1 MYCLILYSFGVL
13 RHTYTTHRKASC
25 PEALFS
31 FLLFLLSILSPRRRP
46 HTFSLCNNV
55 VGDFYQACFC
65 SPRHFIDFGRSCQEK
80 ARKILCHRK
89 NLETFSGLVKMN
101 RIQKNNKPSKVWWW
115 CNAALKFF
123 WFCRFSKLQ
132 KGHFLSLM
140 SSRCYSIIKAAAEE
154 LHWRC
159 CCGRLLHFFNRI
171 SDQRRWTFWFD
182 CLSFTN
188 KTKKA
193 FSLWT
198 RYVSLARLRFLS
210 PGDRPTGRH
219 TAAHAWHAVPAVRL
233 SKT

>member
-1 MYCLILYSFGVL
+1 MLEVAYVCVLLDFVFIRGVAT
-13 RHTYTTHRKASC
+13 HTYTTHRKASC

-46 HTFSLCNNV
+46 RTFSLCNNV

-101 RIQKNNKPSKVWWW
+101 RIQKKNNKPSQAKYDDDAMQRWS
-115 CNAALKFF
+115 FF

-182 CLSFTN
+182 CLSFTKN
-188 KTKKA
+188 RTNE
-193 FSLWT
+193 L
-198 RYVSLARLRFLS
+198 
-210 PGDRPTGRH
+210 
-219 TAAHAWHAVPAVRL
+219 
-233 SKT
+233 